1 MKKLTTLNKLFSI
14 ATANLAALFAFA
26 QVAAA
31 QITNPALSAGMGG
44 AAEDAAAAQ
53 DGSLFAAYFIR
64 VWQLVISVGGLM
76 VVLYFIWGSLEWILA
91 GGDQSKIQKG
101 RDRIV
106 QSVIG
111 MVLLAGSF
119 VIVSFINQLFFA
131 DTFDILNLQ
140 F

>member
-1 MKKLTTLNKLFSI
+1 MKTLKKILTIVTVQLTTLSV
-14 ATANLAALFAFA
+14 FA
-26 QVAAA
+26 QSAAA

-44 AAEDAAAAQ
+44 AKEDAISAQ
-53 DGSLFAAYFIR
+53 DGTLFASYFIR
-64 VWQLVISVGGLM
+64 VWQLVITIGGLM

-106 QSVIG
+106 QAVIG
-111 MVLLAGSF
+111 MILLAGSF
-119 VIVSFINQLFFA
+119 IIVSFINQLFFA
-131 DTFDILNLQ
+131 DTFDILNLS

>member
-1 MKKLTTLNKLFSI
+1 MKISKLKLALATLL
-14 ATANLAALFAFA
+14 TLPLAISSKA
-26 QVAAA
+26 QA
-31 QITNPALSAGMGG
+31 QITNPALAPAVGSVGDTDIDVVGSA
-44 AAEDAAAAQ
+44 A
-53 DGSLFAAYFIR
+53 GSIFATYFIS
-64 VWQLVISVGGLM
+64 VWQFVISVGGLM
-76 VVLYFIWGSLEWILA
+76 VVLYFVWGAVEWIVA

-119 VIVSFINQLFFA
+119 VIISLINTIFFK
-131 DTFDILNLQ
+131 DTFDILNIQ

>member
-1 MKKLTTLNKLFSI
+1 MKLLKKVLTIT
-14 ATANLAALFAFA
+14 ATQLTALFLFA
-26 QVAAA
+26 QSTAA

-44 AAEDAAAAQ
+44 AKADATAAQ
-53 DGSLFAAYFIR
+53 DGTLFASYFIR
-64 VWQLVISVGGLM
+64 VWQLVISIGGLM

-106 QSVIG
+106 QAVIG
-111 MVLLAGSF
+111 MILLAGSF
-119 VIVSFINQLFFA
+119 VIVTFINQLFFA
-131 DTFDILNLQ
+131 DTFDILNLS